1 MYKPDFKTLKP
12 NFQSE
17 DFKWYLDVELQKKI
31 ETNEADNLPSLKDLY
46 CFIVINETKN
56 ISDYVLIDN
65 NQNVIS
71 SYDYSFNGYEQMIAK
86 INIIKI
92 TQHFDEHEQ
101 DTNI

>member
-31 ETNEADNLPSLKDLY
+31 ETNEFENLPSLKDLY

-92 TQHFDEHEQ
+92 SQHFDEHEQ